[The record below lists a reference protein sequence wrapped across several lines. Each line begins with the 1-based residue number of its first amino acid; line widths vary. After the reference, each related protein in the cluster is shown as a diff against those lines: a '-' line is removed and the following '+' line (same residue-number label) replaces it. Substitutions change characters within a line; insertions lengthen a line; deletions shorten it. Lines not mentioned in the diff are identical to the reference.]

1 MNKTGLAVFLTLM
14 TWIVGLVADAN
25 FGTGDFAGFL
35 NLRFL
40 LPLLVMGTFILSS
53 INKDR

>member
-1 MNKTGLAVFLTLM
+1 MNKTGFAVFLTLIS
-14 TWIVGLVADAN
+14 WIIGLVADAN

-35 NLRFL
+35 NLRSL
-40 LPLLVMGTFILSS
+40 LPLLVMGTFILSR